1 MMRMMP
7 RICQKLIF
15 MGGSGWG
22 GEFRPRRP
30 EMGGGGVDGC
40 GTGFQPV
47 RGMLER
53 VGVDDWAGPFA
64 WAGSPCHAE
73 RFAWAGSPCH
83 VELFAWAGSPCDRFA
98 TVESPCRSSAAPRA
112 R

>member
-1 MMRMMP
+1 MSRGMEAMVAEMR
-7 RICQKLIF
+7 
-15 MGGSGWG
+15 GS
-22 GEFRPRRP
+22 R
-30 EMGGGGVDGC
+30 VDGC

-53 VGVDDWAGPFA
+53 VGVDDWAEPFA

-112 R
+112 REHAVERSRTIKSGSAA